1 MNLPKKLLTLQ
12 STLHR
17 LNLKYARLRMQERKQ
32 DTRQKIQWGGLIKK
46 AGLHE
51 EPPPVL
57 LGLLLEAKDSLESS
71 TGKWAGNQD
80 QFFKEISY

>member
-1 MNLPKKLLTLQ
+1 
-12 STLHR
+12 
-17 LNLKYARLRMQERKQ
+17 MQERKQ

-57 LGLLLEAKDSLESS
+57 LGLLLEAKDNLESS
-71 TGKWAGNQD
+71 TGDKFREAYRLRGD
-80 QFFKEISY
+80 IVFTREK